1 MENGSEAG
9 KEGKLTKL
17 PRASSETHS
26 VVQSYGMYSERHI
39 EQSVGEEKMNLS
51 VSSSLVC
58 TGLKVVLENDQVSC
72 ISNQNLP
79 SPLDSH

>member
-17 PRASSETHS
+17 PRASSETYS

-39 EQSVGEEKMNLS
+39 EQSIGERKMNLS
-51 VSSSLVC
+51 VSSFSSLVC
-58 TGLKVVLENDQVSC
+58 SGLKVVLQNDQVSC
-72 ISNQNLP
+72 VSNQNL
-79 SPLDSH
+79 SQRQ